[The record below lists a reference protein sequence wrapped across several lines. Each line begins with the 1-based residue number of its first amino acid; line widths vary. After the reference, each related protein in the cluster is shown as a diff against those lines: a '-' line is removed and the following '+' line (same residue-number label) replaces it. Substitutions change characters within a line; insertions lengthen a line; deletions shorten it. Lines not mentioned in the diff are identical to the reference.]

1 MDEELHAN
9 NFEAIRNLWVI
20 TKVHRIIILNADGT
34 IKNGFANL
42 FDVNFENNLQ

>member
-1 MDEELHAN
+1 
-9 NFEAIRNLWVI
+9 VI

-42 FDVNFENNLQ
+42 FDVNFESNL